1 LAVRTFVAVDAEP
14 EPELDGAGMF
24 GPPGWML
31 LPVPAEGVVDA
42 GTGTTTDGE
51 VEGVPETELEPP
63 AFTAEPEAHAVAL
76 PRATAPST
84 ASAAAVRAVVRVV
97 VL

>member
-1 LAVRTFVAVDAEP
+1 VAVTALAPVDA

-31 LPVPAEGVVDA
+31 APLLGDGTVTTTDAEAEGVA
-42 GTGTTTDGE
+42 
-51 VEGVPETELEPP
+51 EPP
-63 AFTAEPEAHAVAL
+63 AFTAEPEAQAVAL